1 MKKTPAFESLQKE
14 RKSLAETFP
23 EENQR
28 MTTFLRTFVEAKAVV
43 SVITFEKYIMF

>member
-1 MKKTPAFESLQKE
+1 MKKTPAYESLQKE

-28 MTTFLRTFVEAKAVV
+28 MTTFSKNLCRNKGGRIRYHV
-43 SVITFEKYIMF
+43 

>member
-28 MTTFLRTFVEAKAVV
+28 MTTFETFVETKAVV
-43 SVITFEKYIMF
+43 PL